1 MRTTVWG
8 LIVALALVLP
18 SFADAAGGGN
28 CLMCHGN
35 DAVMKMMVRPPE
47 IGGEGEG

>member
-1 MRTTVWG
+1 MTVWG
-8 LIVALALVLP
+8 LIVAIALVLP

-35 DAVMKMMVRPPE
+35 DAVMKLMVRPPV